1 MDEWKDLFAQVD
13 ANGDGLLSEEELIS
27 CYQDARIRDKL
38 NMMGIDGSDLE
49 VIIDNSKKDPE
60 TGRISYEAFLDTFI
74 KAGRQ
79 TNQTYLMICKLHLE
93 SVGRGLKSLRSELN
107 TLKRMNSKGRMISKE
122 GSFSHNPQGSRR
134 IGSKGPRDQ
143 GRISSDP
150 TGSGQKRSGKEPAA
164 AQGAALEFEAEMAG
178 LGQRLREQFQ
188 GVMVSLEADIA
199 ALGQHARA
207 LQAPASARGSQGA
220 SDAPVSARPMDRGAR
235 GGPPQGAERVG
246 STSGPERRGGDPD
259 ARWGGVRPYD
269 SASAAGL
276 GPGPKMAIQ
285 SPPRRPKVVNLDAG
299 DF

>member
-1 MDEWKDLFAQVD
+1 MFAQVD

-49 VIIDNSKKDPE
+49 VMFDNSEKDSE
-60 TGRISYEAFLDTFI
+60 TGCISYMTFLDTFI

-93 SVGRGLKSLRSELN
+93 SFGRGLKSMRSEVDE
-107 TLKRMNSKGRMISKE
+107 LKRMNSQGGMSSPK
-122 GSFSHNPQGSRR
+122 GSFSHNPQGSR
-134 IGSKGPRDQ
+134 S
-143 GRISSDP
+143 P

-207 LQAPASARGSQGA
+207 LQAPASACGSQGA
-220 SDAPVSARPMDRGAR
+220 SDAPASARPMDRGAR

-276 GPGPKMAIQ
+276 DPGPKMAIQ